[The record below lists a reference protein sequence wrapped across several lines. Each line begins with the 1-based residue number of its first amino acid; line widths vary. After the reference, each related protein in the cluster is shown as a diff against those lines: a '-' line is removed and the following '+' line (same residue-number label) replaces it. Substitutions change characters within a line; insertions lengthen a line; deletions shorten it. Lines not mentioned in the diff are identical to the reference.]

1 MIKRKFL
8 ALLFLLAI
16 LLVLM
21 SPFFSKSSVSNY
33 DDLKNAAFG
42 FPFAFVN
49 QDLSSFDPPF
59 PYVMSISSPWE
70 NPTSINLL
78 SLIASLLVVNGPI
91 YFIYYI
97 FGLLRSDFS

>member
-8 ALLFLLAI
+8 VLLFLIANF
-16 LLVLM
+16 LVLL

-42 FPFAFVN
+42 FPYPFVN
-49 QDLSSFDPPF
+49 QDLSSYDPPF

-70 NPTSINLL
+70 NPTSINPL
-78 SLIASLLVVNGPI
+78 SLIATLLVINVSIYFMYYMFSLL
-91 YFIYYI
+91 
-97 FGLLRSDFS
+97 RK